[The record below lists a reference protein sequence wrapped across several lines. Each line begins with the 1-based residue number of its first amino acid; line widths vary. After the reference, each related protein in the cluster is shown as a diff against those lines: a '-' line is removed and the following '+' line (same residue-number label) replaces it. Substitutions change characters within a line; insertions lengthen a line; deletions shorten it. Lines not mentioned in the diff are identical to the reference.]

1 MWPRTSLGARSVSA
15 ASYSPGGTQDQRK
28 RPDRSPAPRDTARP
42 CHASLP
48 VQLKQEQDAFRPGDG
63 APARPPTSRTHAG
76 WPDAAAWSG
85 VIAAR
90 KRTPQT
96 ATQEP
101 SRRANSSPACK
112 PLSLPAPKSHIW
124 MGAGR
129 CWSTRA
135 SSHTNAPTAAPGR
148 FPKHCRS
155 NLQQEQACPGLS
167 GTGDI
172 SASAAGLWS
181 SLPRLPAESQ
191 PL

>member
-1 MWPRTSLGARSVSA
+1 MWPRTSRGARSASA
-15 ASYSPGGTQDQRK
+15 AGCSPGGTQDQGK

-63 APARPPTSRTHAG
+63 APARPPTRSPSRRRSLERG
-76 WPDAAAWSG
+76 YRG
-85 VIAAR
+85 R

-129 CWSTRA
+129 CWSTRTN
-135 SSHTNAPTAAPGR
+135 SHTNAPVAAPGR

-181 SLPRLPAESQ
+181 SLPRLQAESQ